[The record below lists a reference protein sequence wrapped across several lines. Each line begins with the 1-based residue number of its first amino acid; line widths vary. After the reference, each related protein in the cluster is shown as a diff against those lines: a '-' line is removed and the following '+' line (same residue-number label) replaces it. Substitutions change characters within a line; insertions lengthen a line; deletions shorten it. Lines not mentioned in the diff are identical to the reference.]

1 VKLLLA
7 FCYNELALGVPTA
20 CQVWSAVALS
30 QKKKKKV
37 CASFNKSLKCKQIG
51 RRKNPST
58 FVLECPNC
66 RVENQTQTRKFLKFS
81 QMQKFEK
88 ARRNSFTSSKNLR
101 SLDAELRD

>member
-51 RRKNPST
+51 RRKNLLDFCTGMSK
-58 FVLECPNC
+58 LQDRESNPN
-66 RVENQTQTRKFLKFS
+66 
-81 QMQKFEK
+81 
-88 ARRNSFTSSKNLR
+88 
-101 SLDAELRD
+101 